1 MTEAKP
7 SKSERKREH
16 LALQELGESLIGLSD
31 ENLAA
36 LDLGE
41 ELLKAVR
48 DAAHMRAHGAL
59 RRQKQLI
66 GKLMRNVDAEAVRR
80 HLEQTGSSERREKQ
94 LFAAAERWRDRL
106 LSEDP
111 AAQDAFAAVAGHDDE
126 LARLLDQLDA
136 TFDERREKSL
146 RKAVFRRVREL
157 LDARQDTAGPGA

>member
-7 SKSERKREH
+7 SKSARKREH

-36 LDLGE
+36 LGLGE
-41 ELLKAVR
+41 ELLSAVK
-48 DAAHMRAHGAL
+48 DAARMRSHGAL

-66 GKLMRNVDAEAVRR
+66 GKLMRGVDADAIRKQ
-80 HLEQTGSSERREKQ
+80 LDQSGNSERREKR

-106 LSEDP
+106 LSEDNMAP
-111 AAQDAFAAVAGHDDE
+111 AAFFAEAGHDDE
-126 LARLLDQLDA
+126 LASLLEQVEA
-136 TFDERREKSL
+136 TFDERREKAL

-157 LDARQDTAGPGA
+157 LESRQGAAGRGA